1 MVLTEEIQRLID
13 ENRLVEALTKT
24 ESRLIQNPKDDMAYY
39 LQGKIYW
46 KQGNW
51 KLTIENYLKAIEL
64 NPESP
69 ARQAYNVVM
78 EIINFSNPDLYNP

>member
-1 MVLTEEIQRLID
+1 MVLTEKIYQLID
-13 ENRLVEALTKT
+13 ENRLVEALAHLDA
-24 ESRLIQNPKDDMAYY
+24 RLIQNPKDDTAYY
-39 LQGKIYW
+39 LRGKIYW

-51 KLTIENYLKAIEL
+51 KLTIENHLKAIEI

-69 ARQAYNVVM
+69 AQQAYTAVM